1 MAGGGIRVERL
12 VRHGRKG
19 EISKNKRIYGIEPMA
34 ENIANLVRHKYQ
46 QLGDG

>member
-1 MAGGGIRVERL
+1 MAGVGIRVERL

-19 EISKNKRIYGIEPMA
+19 EVYKNKQIQGIGPMA